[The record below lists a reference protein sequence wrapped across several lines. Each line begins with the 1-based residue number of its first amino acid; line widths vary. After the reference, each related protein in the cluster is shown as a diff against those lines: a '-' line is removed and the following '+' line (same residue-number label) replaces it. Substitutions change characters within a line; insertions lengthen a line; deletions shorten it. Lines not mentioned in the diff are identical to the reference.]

1 MKYRVEVGS
10 FCTRFVQRTITVHAG
25 DEAEAADKAIR
36 KFEELEYKLKNADDA
51 GSPQADWV
59 EQIE

>member
-1 MKYRVEVGS
+1 MTG
-10 FCTRFVQRTITVHAG
+10 QRTITVHAG